1 MSFTSSRKVSVM
13 TKVHPMIP
21 KNKQCENPD
30 CGIIF
35 LMKRSDQKYCSS
47 RCRLAVNN
55 DRHKSSMFPYH
66 DIIMASKKQ
75 DINIARFM
83 EDKDEKYIDPDVL
96 EQYHVKLED
105 GLRVNYD
112 CHGEIMESIFGMFRI
127 KRVHRRYVVYRL
139 IHLQIKKLK
148 GFVNRWG
155 PNYSH

>member
-1 MSFTSSRKVSVM
+1 
-13 TKVHPMIP
+13 
-21 KNKQCENPD
+21 
-30 CGIIF
+30 
-35 LMKRSDQKYCSS
+35 
-47 RCRLAVNN
+47 
-55 DRHKSSMFPYH
+55 MFPYH